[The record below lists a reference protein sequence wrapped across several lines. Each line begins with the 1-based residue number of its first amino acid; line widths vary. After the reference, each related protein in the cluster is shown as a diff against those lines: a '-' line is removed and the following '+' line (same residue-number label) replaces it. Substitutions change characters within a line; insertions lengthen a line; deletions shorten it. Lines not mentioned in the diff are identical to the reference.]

1 VLPDLIRLSF
11 AGIFLIFLSPPLSY
25 LAHSLYTPV
34 LSTQLEESSMMEV
47 TDAQMLVER
56 RRTQNREAQKR
67 RRDKVRAV
75 KEKSARPR
83 LSSQH
88 MDPPRQDLQES
99 PSDIAFLKDSFSQ
112 EQSSSSSSALTQ
124 NVWGAISMS
133 AQDSSAGSGCLPE
146 VPNQGRSLEGLD
158 SSNSGTEIR

>member
-1 VLPDLIRLSF
+1 
-11 AGIFLIFLSPPLSY
+11 
-25 LAHSLYTPV
+25 
-34 LSTQLEESSMMEV
+34 MMEV

-99 PSDIAFLKDSFSQ
+99 PSHIAFLEDSFSQ
-112 EQSSSSSSALTQ
+112 EQSSSSSTALTQ
-124 NVWGAISMS
+124 NVWGAMLMGT
-133 AQDSSAGSGCLPE
+133 QDSAAGSGRLPE
-146 VPNQGRSLEGLD
+146 VSIQDGSLEGLD
-158 SSNSGTEIR
+158 SGSSGTEIR